1 MKKMLV
7 LLVVLMLTFAMVIP
21 AAAGNGPGGG
31 GNGGGNGT
39 GPGTGQ
45 GQQGTRGTFAITGT
59 IAAIGTNSV
68 TINVTRGNKL
78 VQPYLGTQLTMTV
91 TSGIRYLYKDGTT
104 ITTIGFADL
113 KVGQPVSVNGILA
126 NNIWTVSRITVGASL
141 SCLP

>member
-7 LLVVLMLTFAMVIP
+7 LLVVLMLTFAIVIP

-68 TINVTRGNKL
+68 TINVTRANKL
-78 VQPYLGTQLTMTV
+78 VQPYLGTQVTVTV
-91 TSGIRYLYKDGTT
+91 TSGTRYLYKDGTT

>member
-7 LLVVLMLTFAMVIP
+7 LLVVLMLTFAIVIP
-21 AAAGNGPGGG
+21 AAAGNGPG
-31 GNGGGNGT
+31 GGGNGT

-68 TINVTRGNKL
+68 TINVTRANKL

>member
-7 LLVVLMLTFAMVIP
+7 LIVILMLTFATVIP

-31 GNGGGNGT
+31 GKDGGT
-39 GPGTGQ
+39 GSVTGQ
-45 GQQGTRGTFAITGT
+45 GQQVTRGTFAITGT
-59 IAAIGTNSV
+59 IATIGTNSV

-78 VQPYLGTQLTMTV
+78 VQPYLGTQVTVTV
-91 TSGIRYLYKDGTT
+91 TSGTRYLYKDGTT

-113 KVGQPVSVNGILA
+113 KVGQPVSVNGILV
-126 NNIWTVSRITVGASL
+126 NNVWTVSRITVGASL

>member
-7 LLVVLMLTFAMVIP
+7 LLVVLMLTFAIVIP

-31 GNGGGNGT
+31 GNGGGSST

-59 IAAIGTNSV
+59 IAAIGTNTV

-78 VQPYLGTQLTMTV
+78 VQPYLGTQVTVTV
-91 TSGIRYLYKDGTT
+91 TSGTRYLYKDGTT

-126 NNIWTVSRITVGASL
+126 NNVWMVSRITVGASL